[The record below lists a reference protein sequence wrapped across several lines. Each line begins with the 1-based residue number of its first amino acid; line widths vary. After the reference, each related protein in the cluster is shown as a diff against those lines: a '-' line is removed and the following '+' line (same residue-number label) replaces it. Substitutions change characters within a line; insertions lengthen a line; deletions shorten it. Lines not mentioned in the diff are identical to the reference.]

1 MKKVF
6 VMLFLALGASA
17 VTAQSQKLF
26 NGRTHF
32 RATLPEFSY
41 DGKAQMFIDDMDENG
56 IQKYTFYSDN
66 FTKEGELAINPVEY
80 EFYQKREERALVDGK
95 YTGAWEVKEEIN
107 AKGFSGVFNL
117 HLNDFDQSC
126 DDFRNIFLT
135 QTLFNTDDKYE
146 YLLPIISPN
155 NGGQEEDRD
164 RDGQVDLK
172 FTWTDAV
179 VTNDFWDNWF
189 VQAGL
194 GLALINGYGCNFS
207 HVFPNGST
215 FGISA
220 GMGKWLTPAYGLR
233 AGVNWQNGLIGNRR
247 LAWLDKKDQPGSN
260 HDTGGFVVAS
270 LDVLLNLN
278 NLMSGYDEHRR
289 WNTIVYPRV
298 GLGHNFDVKDSS
310 PSVALGVEQTYRL
323 GQRTSLYGDIAY
335 HFTSGG
341 FMGKD
346 HESSHVN
353 AGSNGF
359 FLIDLGV
366 RYDLGKTN
374 WDRPGENRPA
384 PQVMAGHNWQRF
396 AVNTIASV
404 GVAFAAKTALKAMV
418 KEERPDHSDNQSFPS
433 GHASMAFAA
442 ARSVDKEFRKDC
454 IWIPIAGYAAATAIG
469 VERVVSDRHHWYDVV
484 AGAGV
489 GIGAA
494 ELTWWLSDKLFGKG
508 RQVAVGCSGNTVDVT
523 IGM

>member
-1 MKKVF
+1 
-6 VMLFLALGASA
+6 
-17 VTAQSQKLF
+17 
-26 NGRTHF
+26 
-32 RATLPEFSY
+32 
-41 DGKAQMFIDDMDENG
+41 
-56 IQKYTFYSDN
+56 
-66 FTKEGELAINPVEY
+66 
-80 EFYQKREERALVDGK
+80 
-95 YTGAWEVKEEIN
+95 
-107 AKGFSGVFNL
+107 
-117 HLNDFDQSC
+117 
-126 DDFRNIFLT
+126 
-135 QTLFNTDDKYE
+135 
-146 YLLPIISPN
+146 
-155 NGGQEEDRD
+155 
-164 RDGQVDLK
+164 
-172 FTWTDAV
+172 
-179 VTNDFWDNWF
+179 
-189 VQAGL
+189 
-194 GLALINGYGCNFS
+194 
-207 HVFPNGST
+207 
-215 FGISA
+215 
-220 GMGKWLTPAYGLR
+220 MGKWLTPAYGLR
-233 AGVNWQNGLIGNRR
+233 AVLNWQNGLIGNRR
-247 LAWLDKKDQPGSN
+247 LAWLDKKTQPGSN
-260 HDTGGFVVAS
+260 HDAGGFVIAYM
-270 LDVLLNLN
+270 DVLLNLN

-335 HFTSGG
+335 HFITSG

-346 HESSHVN
+346 HGSSHVN

-366 RYDLGKTN
+366 RYDLGKTD

-404 GVAFAAKTALKAMV
+404 GVAFALKTGLKKMI